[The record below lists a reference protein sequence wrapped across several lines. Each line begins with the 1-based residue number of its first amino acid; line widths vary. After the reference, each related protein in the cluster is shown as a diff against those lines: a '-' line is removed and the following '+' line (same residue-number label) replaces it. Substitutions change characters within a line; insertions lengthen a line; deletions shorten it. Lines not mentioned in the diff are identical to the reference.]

1 MPEQTGKD
9 GGGLVT
15 PSKNARMRDE
25 IMELLEVADL
35 PMAYAD
41 DVKDLLDHYY
51 PEPEQPPEWAKDCLN
66 DDAVCRCGGC
76 GGWMTAVRPGK
87 HQCDNPRCPEPEQT
101 PATLGF
107 DRERL
112 LRSLTCLPLVV
123 DEEVHDDL
131 IPQVRSL
138 LASWDALRAKLVEAD
153 TNHAETY
160 RKWTEQKARA
170 DALEQERDRI
180 RRDVEALREKG
191 KLREVKD
198 EPLGGKAFA
207 AGYESGWLNMAD
219 ALLAIIDKEGASDA

>member
-1 MPEQTGKD
+1 M
-9 GGGLVT
+9 T

-107 DRERL
+107 DREAEKANPPGVEWTRKAVWS
-112 LRSLTCLPLVV
+112 LRMSLVEGVNALC
-123 DEEVHDDL
+123 D
-131 IPQVRSL
+131 R
-138 LASWDALRAKLVEAD
+138 ADAAEAKLGDFEFSLGVSDEACVRALNERD
-153 TNHAETY
+153 G
-160 RKWTEQKARA
+160 QKARA
-170 DALEQERDRI
+170 DALEQERDRLK
-180 RRDVEALREKG
+180 EALERYGVHDATCDKVMAIELDPENNEEAPCSCG
-191 KLREVKD
+191 L
-198 EPLGGKAFA
+198 LAALAA
-207 AGYESGWLNMAD
+207 AGG
-219 ALLAIIDKEGASDA
+219 EGASDA